1 MATLFLCDRQ
11 RVPRITNEGTRTVGN
26 LEILNAESAG
36 RTARKHIRNVRT
48 SQRWS
53 TRDMPLTIP
62 RLLTSHPIG
71 CCNAQLPAF
80 ATLVHDGMKRRQ
92 SQDHYGMPNNECHVL
107 QRNMRIT
114 PYNNAS
120 RKMAPANVVGDGAP
134 LVIKSYNLT
143 LVQAKMHWVRNRWK
157 YTSLEQTWRACV

>member
-1 MATLFLCDRQ
+1 MHARSQPDVAQYWSVLVRCATCVRTNPRAKMATLFLCVRQ
-11 RVPRITNEGTRTVGN
+11 RAPHVTSEGTRTIGSLDIWTPRARV
-26 LEILNAESAG
+26 APHESTYG
-36 RTARKHIRNVRT
+36 MSRTR
-48 SQRWS
+48 QRWS

-92 SQDHYGMPNNECHVL
+92 SQDHYGMPNSECHVL

-120 RKMAPANVVGDGAP
+120 SKDGPSKRSRRRSTA
-134 LVIKSYNLT
+134 SY
-143 LVQAKMHWVRNRWK
+143 
-157 YTSLEQTWRACV
+157 